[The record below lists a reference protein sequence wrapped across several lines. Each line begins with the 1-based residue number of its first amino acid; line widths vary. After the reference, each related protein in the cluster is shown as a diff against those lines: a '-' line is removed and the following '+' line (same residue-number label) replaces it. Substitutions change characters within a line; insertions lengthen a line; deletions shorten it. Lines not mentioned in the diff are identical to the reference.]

1 MELLVSLGRTLGFSL
16 TSGVNLYA
24 TVAILGLAA
33 RYDWVALPPQYDV
46 FASDWV
52 IGAALAL
59 YAIEFIADKI
69 PWVDSMW
76 DSVHTFVRPI
86 GGALVALGTSA
97 EGSGAYEVMIALL
110 GGTIAA
116 SSHFTKAGT
125 RVAANAS
132 PEPFS
137 NWALSFFEDLFVIG
151 LGMLALKYPLIAF
164 GVTVAIVIVIVLAL
178 RWTIRKLRGFVKPV
192 ATT

>member
-1 MELLVSLGRTLGFSL
+1 MEMLVALGRTLGFSL

-46 FASDWV
+46 FATDWI
-52 IGAALAL
+52 IGLAL
-59 YAIEFIADKI
+59 VLYVIEFVADKI
-69 PWVDSMW
+69 PWVDSIW
-76 DSVHTFVRPI
+76 DSVHTFIRPV
-86 GGALVALGTSA
+86 GGALVAAGTVGDASPSF
-97 EGSGAYEVMIALL
+97 EMIMALV

-116 SSHFTKAGT
+116 GSHFTKAST

-151 LGMLALKYPLIAF
+151 LGL
-164 GVTVAIVIVIVLAL
+164 LAL
-178 RWTIRKLRGFVKPV
+178 RYPLAAFVVTVLILAIIITAIRWIVRKLRGVVSAVP
-192 ATT
+192 AA